1 MMGQKKWLALGA
13 FVSAA
18 LVVGFDATI
27 LAVALPTLARELS
40 ASATQLQW
48 FSTSFMLA
56 MAAAM
61 LPVGVL
67 ADHVGRKK
75 VLLGA
80 LIVFGVC
87 SAACAYSVNPEQL
100 IAARTVMG
108 VAGGAIGVLA
118 MAMMPVLFD
127 EAERPRAIG
136 IFMAATF
143 VGMPLGPILGGWLLT
158 RHWWGWVFLIN
169 VPVALLAAVGT
180 ALLVPETRPE
190 RPGRVDLMGMLWFV
204 GGLSAVIWG
213 FVAAGSDGWDSR
225 TAWAWIGGG
234 LVVLLMLVA
243 WERHLAVLRLE
254 PVIPPELFS
263 VPGYTPGTVVP
274 ALGVLAMTGLLFAV
288 PMYAQ
293 AILGLDALGA
303 GVRLLSLVG
312 GMVISSVLAARL
324 ASLLGP
330 RVVAAAGYALVS
342 VGAVLGARTT
352 VDSTDGYLMVWM
364 GVVGLGLGL
373 GMSTSAS
380 VAMSHVTPDQAST
393 GSAVFT
399 ALQKTGN
406 PLGVAILGSVLNRAY
421 IDHLDLP
428 AALPSS
434 AVDTVRLGVF
444 QGLGVADKIPS
455 IGATVRESFVHA
467 LGMSMWVSAGITA
480 GIALIALIALP
491 GKQRAVRA
499 AATSPSPAHRQ
510 AEDLSGRTELRP
522 AGGAAVAAA
531 SSPAT
536 PALAGG
542 TGAPAG
548 DGRSPIDDTAL
559 RLLQA
564 IRSETDRLTDQAD
577 PAERQQS
584 LVRLADT
591 FVVVSRQLEEAHS
604 G

>member
-1 MMGQKKWLALGA
+1 MMKHKKWWALGA

-80 LIVFGVC
+80 LLVFAAC
-87 SAACAYSVNPEQL
+87 SAACAYSVNPGQL

-118 MAMMPVLFD
+118 MAMIPVLFD

-158 RHWWGWVFLIN
+158 HHWWGWVFLIN
-169 VPVALLAAVGT
+169 VPVALLASLAT
-180 ALLVPETRPE
+180 ALLVPESRPE
-190 RPGRVDLMGMLWFV
+190 HPGGVDLMGMLWSV
-204 GGLSAVIWG
+204 GGLTAIIWG
-213 FVAAGSDGWDSR
+213 FVAAGSDGWGSR
-225 TAWAWIGGG
+225 TAWSWIGGG
-234 LVVLLMLVA
+234 LIVLLMLVA

-254 PVIPPELFS
+254 PVIPPALFK
-263 VPGYTPGTVVP
+263 VPGFTPGTIVP

-303 GVRLLSLVG
+303 GLRLLSLVG
-312 GMVISSVLAARL
+312 GMVLSSILAARL
-324 ASLLGP
+324 AARFGP
-330 RVVAAAGYALVS
+330 RIVAAAGYAIVS
-342 VGAVLGARTT
+342 IGAVLGARTT
-352 VDSTDGYLMVWM
+352 VDSTDSYLMMWM

-380 VAMSHVTPDQAST
+380 VAMSHVSPDQAST

-406 PLGVAILGSVLNRAY
+406 PLGVAILGSVLTRAY
-421 IDHLDLP
+421 TDHLDLP
-428 AALPSS
+428 ASLPPS
-434 AVDTVRLGVF
+434 AADTVRLGVF
-444 QGLGVADKIPS
+444 QGLAVADKFPS

-467 LGMSMWVSAGITA
+467 LSSSMWVSAGITA
-480 GIALIALIALP
+480 AIALLAFIALP
-491 GKQRAVRA
+491 GKPPAVRA
-499 AATSPSPAHRQ
+499 ASP
-510 AEDLSGRTELRP
+510 
-522 AGGAAVAAA
+522 
-531 SSPAT
+531 
-536 PALAGG
+536 
-542 TGAPAG
+542 TGAN
-548 DGRSPIDDTAL
+548 
-559 RLLQA
+559 
-564 IRSETDRLTDQAD
+564 
-577 PAERQQS
+577 
-584 LVRLADT
+584 LARVGT
-591 FVVVSRQLEEAHS
+591 RI